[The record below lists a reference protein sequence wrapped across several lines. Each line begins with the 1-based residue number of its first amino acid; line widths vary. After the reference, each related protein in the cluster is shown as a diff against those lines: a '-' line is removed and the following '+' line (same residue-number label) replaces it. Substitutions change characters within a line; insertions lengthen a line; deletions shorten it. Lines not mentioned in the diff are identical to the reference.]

1 MSKFINLASYNS
13 LWRGYD
19 YFKSDRVKIVKK
31 ISDSEFESRV
41 EGTSCYNVYINIEH
55 PRSSTCDCPFAS
67 GRRVICKH
75 MVATFFKAFP
85 DELNEFEEDV
95 RKMEEEEE
103 EEERQKDEYI
113 EERRKE
119 IEKYVYSLS
128 KDELRNAL
136 ISEMMDKVYDEL
148 DDYDNEWQW
157 RY

>member
-1 MSKFINLASYNS
+1 
-13 LWRGYD
+13 
-19 YFKSDRVKIVKK
+19 
-31 ISDSEFESRV
+31 
-41 EGTSCYNVYINIEH
+41 
-55 PRSSTCDCPFAS
+55 
-67 GRRVICKH
+67 

-85 DELNEFEEDV
+85 DELNEFEDDV
-95 RKMEEEEE
+95 IKMEEEEE

-119 IEKYVYSLS
+119 IEKYLYYLS

-148 DDYDNEWQW
+148 DDYDNEWKW